1 MSTPSGRTSILIA
14 LIGLCGVL
22 GAAIISR
29 PVSQVADTQRSII
42 SGQDSG
48 NKSSNESLLSI
59 DAKDSNV
66 QVGDNNSIVN
76 NTTIHS
82 DSSDLPPPP
91 PNISAPSLTSDE
103 LFSGK
108 LGPETGCY
116 SDGKAHIMSVA
127 KAGQEDLYSG
137 NEPPHFFLVDESG
150 IKARIHLDESISSA
164 TASWI
169 PAIMVPG
176 RKLKIRYAQCGN
188 GGIKTFTYIEAL
200 NS

>member
-1 MSTPSGRTSILIA
+1 VPL
-14 LIGLCGVL
+14 
-22 GAAIISR
+22 
-29 PVSQVADTQRSII
+29 
-42 SGQDSG
+42 
-48 NKSSNESLLSI
+48 NKSPPSI

-116 SDGKAHIMSVA
+116 SDGKAHIMTVA

-137 NEPPHFFLVDESG
+137 NEPPHFFLIDESG
-150 IKARIHLDESISSA
+150 IKARIYLEESISNA

-169 PAIMVPG
+169 PRIMVPG
-176 RKLKIRYAQCGN
+176 RKLKVEYAQCGN